1 MSTLLWTL
9 LHVLKS
15 AVKRAKKLAK
25 GVCKWIT
32 DAAPAVNGIA
42 PRLWLPDTGSG
53 FDLVDRSRCDQ
64 FTLDHAQPLDM
75 PLVLNTANG
84 ECQIDQSVPI
94 QIGPT
99 AENAEAL
106 LLDSTPD
113 VMSIGYRCVEKGYG
127 FYWEPYSH
135 APYYVLP
142 DQEVVTM
149 IEIGLYH
156 TWPTRSTM

>member
-1 MSTLLWTL
+1 MVS
-9 LHVLKS
+9 
-15 AVKRAKKLAK
+15 
-25 GVCKWIT
+25 
-32 DAAPAVNGIA
+32 DAAPVVNGIA
-42 PRLWLPDTGSG
+42 PRLWLQDTGSG

-64 FTLDHAQPLDM
+64 FTLDHAQPLDI
-75 PLVLNTANG
+75 PLILNTANG
-84 ECQIDQSVPI
+84 ECQIDETVPI

-135 APYYVLP
+135 AP
-142 DQEVVTM
+142 
-149 IEIGLYH
+149 
-156 TWPTRSTM
+156 